1 MKVQFADSFFESLKK
16 LNRSQRIP
24 YRILDSIRY
33 EIPNFLKNIW
43 VFRKS
48 LYNYRWYDHSGVLNF
63 MADSFGHMSKNL
75 ELKGLEI
82 DEGKLKK
89 VAAMKR
95 AETIIR
101 NINESNYI
109 ALAENEL
116 GDIFMGN
123 HIFDDDLTEQE
134 QEHNSKV
141 FKRSTELE
149 ENEWE
154 ELIQILKGQ
163 DYTKFSKEIDW
174 YKQFDGTG
182 LRGWWD

>member
-1 MKVQFADSFFESLKK
+1 
-16 LNRSQRIP
+16 
-24 YRILDSIRY
+24 
-33 EIPNFLKNIW
+33 
-43 VFRKS
+43 
-48 LYNYRWYDHSGVLNF
+48 
-63 MADSFGHMSKNL
+63 
-75 ELKGLEI
+75 
-82 DEGKLKK
+82 
-89 VAAMKR
+89 MKR

-123 HIFDDDLTEQE
+123 HIFDDDLTEKE

-163 DYTKFSKEIDW
+163 DYTKFYKDIDW

>member
-1 MKVQFADSFFESLKK
+1 MKIEFADSFFKSLKK

-63 MADSFGHMSKNL
+63 MADSFSHMSKNL

-134 QEHNSKV
+134 QAHNSKV

-163 DYTKFSKEIDW
+163 DCTKFYKEIDW

>member
-1 MKVQFADSFFESLKK
+1 MKVQFADSFLESFKK

-75 ELKGLEI
+75 ELKGWEI

-89 VAAMKR
+89 L
-95 AETIIR
+95 
-101 NINESNYI
+101 S
-109 ALAENEL
+109 L
-116 GDIFMGN
+116 
-123 HIFDDDLTEQE
+123 
-134 QEHNSKV
+134 
-141 FKRSTELE
+141 
-149 ENEWE
+149 
-154 ELIQILKGQ
+154 
-163 DYTKFSKEIDW
+163 
-174 YKQFDGTG
+174 
-182 LRGWWD
+182 